1 MDWKKYSVGY
11 AKLDITPFIGCRI
24 IDLGKDVRGTGVL
37 DPLYVRAIAFSDG
50 EKQAVMMVLDN
61 WIGPPDYM
69 GWIPKLAQELSL
81 DENAINYCAT
91 HSHPTPCISENDEY
105 DAFVYHRMKDAIV
118 IALNDLKPVIDV
130 QWAQERAEG
139 FFHTRRYRMIDG
151 AVHTNPVRRER
162 RMVGPAEPFD
172 DTLRVVRFLREGG
185 KEVVILNGQAHPG
198 NGSSRNYSADYP
210 GLLCANFERMNENAE
225 CMYIN
230 GAEGEMI
237 TRGPEPFEQGKD
249 TEWAIDYSKRLADF
263 ATNLYGKTVSTNM
276 TGFSY
281 GKSVVTVRTKRD
293 SSRVEEAKKIHELFV
308 TGRRDEIDPDPK
320 EALNKGAE
328 AGNILWLEE
337 DGEDTRDVPLC
348 AIGFCGVALAGIC
361 GEPFS
366 QVAVDIRTAV
376 KDKFPVTCVSCL
388 TNGGKGYFPTEEA
401 YKNGGYEAHNTP
413 IAKGAAE
420 IITKGSVELLKSI

>member
-1 MDWKKYSVGY
+1 
-11 AKLDITPFIGCRI
+11 
-24 IDLGKDVRGTGVL
+24 
-37 DPLYVRAIAFSDG
+37 
-50 EKQAVMMVLDN
+50 
-61 WIGPPDYM
+61 
-69 GWIPKLAQELSL
+69 
-81 DENAINYCAT
+81 
-91 HSHPTPCISENDEY
+91 
-105 DAFVYHRMKDAIV
+105 
-118 IALNDLKPVIDV
+118 
-130 QWAQERAEG
+130 
-139 FFHTRRYRMIDG
+139 MIDG

-388 TNGGKGYFPTEEA
+388 TNGGKGYFPTESA
-401 YKNGGYEAHNTP
+401 YNNGGYEAHNTP